1 MSALLKP
8 IALAKTQRGQYALI
22 ATSNRDLPFAWVE
35 NHFGH
40 TRTMAAFVLATEA
53 ILLLDHYQRRENR
66 ER

>member
-22 ATSNRDLPFAWVE
+22 ATSDRHLPFAWVE
-35 NHFGH
+35 NYFGH
-40 TRTMAAFVLATEA
+40 TRTMATFVLAIDA
-53 ILLLDHYQRRENR
+53 ILLLEHYQARENA